1 MSDLRKFIKTTIR
14 EFLNEN
20 RFKNINESY
29 DDIGL
34 EYILTKRPKL
44 KQYNNYI
51 NKKIVNG
58 FTYLNFKPD
67 AYFMGSILVFDNAD
81 ESEVAN
87 SSYGKEYEGGVL
99 KATIDVRNDKRRRGI
114 ATEIYKWIEELTG
127 ETLYPESTHSYSA
140 EKFWNQPNRPFGEKK

>member
-1 MSDLRKFIKTTIR
+1 MKYIKLFD
-14 EFLNEN
+14 EL
-20 RFKNINESY
+20 NESY

-34 EYILTKRPKL
+34 DYILTKRPKL

-99 KATIDVRNDKRRRGI
+99 KATIDVRNDKRRSFRSI
-114 ATEIYKWIEELTG
+114 FFNVNEKYHARDVVEL
-127 ETLYPESTHSYSA
+127 E
-140 EKFWNQPNRPFGEKK
+140 R